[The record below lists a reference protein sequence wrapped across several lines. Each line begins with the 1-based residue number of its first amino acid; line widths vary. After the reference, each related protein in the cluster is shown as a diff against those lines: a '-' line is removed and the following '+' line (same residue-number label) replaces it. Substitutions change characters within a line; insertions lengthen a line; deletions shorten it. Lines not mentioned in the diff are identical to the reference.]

1 MCGIL
6 RETCSALWAV
16 LQPGY
21 VGTPSSKDDWNI
33 LSQQFESIW
42 NFQNCIGYDCYPDTS
57 CCLILQ
63 SL

>member
-16 LQPGY
+16 LQPEY
-21 VGTPSSKDDWNI
+21 VGMPSSKDDWNI

-42 NFQNCIGYDCYPDTS
+42 NFQNCIGMIAIPDTS